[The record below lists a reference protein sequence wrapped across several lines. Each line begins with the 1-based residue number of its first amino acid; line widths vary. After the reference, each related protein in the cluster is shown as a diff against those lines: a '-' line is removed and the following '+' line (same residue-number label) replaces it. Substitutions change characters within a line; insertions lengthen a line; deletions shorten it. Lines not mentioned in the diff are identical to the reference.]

1 MKKEGTMVG
10 LAHIGL
16 FITDIERTKSFY
28 TQILGFEVSHEA
40 QLQSEEGVI
49 KICFL
54 SLGSLCV
61 EAVQFP
67 NPQKRGDGWFDHIA
81 INVKNIEAV
90 KKQLEEKG
98 IAFEEENI
106 THAPGVWENGSK
118 WILFRGPD
126 NEHLEINEVL

>member
-1 MKKEGTMVG
+1 MAG

-16 FITDIERTKSFY
+16 FITDIEKTKKFY
-28 TQILGFEVSHEA
+28 MEILGFENAHETSLNSDDGA
-40 QLQSEEGVI
+40 I

-54 SLGSLCV
+54 TLGAFCI

-67 NPQKRGDGWFDHIA
+67 KPQIRTDGWFDHIA
-81 INVKNIEAV
+81 IRVKNIEAV
-90 KKQLEEKG
+90 RKQLEDKG
-98 IAFEEENI
+98 VQFEEEEI
-106 THAPGVWENGSK
+106 TYAPKVWHNGSK